1 MIEVKNLVKKYGD
14 FNALSDVSFKIE
26 EDDFFALLGPNGAGK
41 TTFVRILSSLTQ
53 TTSGEIYVDGE
64 KVSRNNSKAKSSIG
78 VVSQHINLEREMNVY
93 DNLELHAR
101 LFGMSSK
108 ERKERINSQLEFAER
123 FFR

>member
-1 MIEVKNLVKKYGD
+1 M
-14 FNALSDVSFKIE
+14 
-26 EDDFFALLGPNGAGK
+26 GK
-41 TTFVRILSSLTQ
+41 TTYVWILSSITQ